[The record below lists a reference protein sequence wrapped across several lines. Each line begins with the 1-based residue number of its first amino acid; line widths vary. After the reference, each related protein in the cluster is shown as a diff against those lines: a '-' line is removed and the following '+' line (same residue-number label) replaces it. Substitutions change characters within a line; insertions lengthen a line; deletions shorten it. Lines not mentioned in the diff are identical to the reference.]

1 MIDVTLLEA
10 DVGGRFH
17 CTELAVSLVYHQ
29 RSKRSI
35 SEFGHHLFEGLVRE
49 VVVRSRP
56 KPRRESLE
64 EAFDAVSLLVA
75 NILDSELART
85 GGIVEPRGAG
95 SHLGAERDIHSVR
108 ALKPYAF
115 ADISLYLRLLE
126 A

>member
-1 MIDVTLLEA
+1 MINIPLFEA

-17 CTELAVSLVYHQ
+17 CTKLAVSLVYHQ

-35 SEFGHHLFEGLVRE
+35 SEFGHHLFEGLVCK

-56 KPRRESLE
+56 EPRRESPK
-64 EAFDAVSLLVA
+64 EAFDAVSLLIA

-95 SHLGAERDIHSVR
+95 SHLGAERDIHRV
-108 ALKPYAF
+108 
-115 ADISLYLRLLE
+115 
-126 A
+126 